1 MKEKIRVSFVATYF
15 ILLAFLIVIFLKQVR
30 AQTIT
35 TPNNTKEEVEIQNVE
50 NLQKNENDTLK
61 IKQDSLN
68 IEDSSIY
75 EDSLHI
81 TSIDSIISD
90 TTSAEFIP
98 SVSPISSILRSTT
111 KDESGSPDGEEN
123 YTTIID
129 TSYSH
134 FIPSLFKKKLL
145 NRYINYDDSNA
156 VFTYLYHKEFPPYI
170 IDYHFLIDR
179 LYSFSEEID
188 MVENNALINIRFG
201 KAEII
206 PPFSVPLEKFWEL
219 KRWKKFQ
226 ESFYNELLQSKLGGE
241 RIRDLEGIIPDI
253 EFPKIKMPGAMRR
266 FFGDN
271 IGRLRVTGSQ
281 KITIG
286 GTKTTHKPRLD
297 KESTRRSILPDLTMK
312 QDLNLGINGTIGDKI
327 KVDVKQTSEE
337 SIFKKNKISIK
348 YEGDEDDPI
357 KLIEG
362 GDTRLSLSGSHFISY
377 SASSED
383 LFGLKGNFEFGK
395 LKLTTI
401 VGQQEGEQASATATG
416 TSMEDFTEYRDM
428 DFARNK
434 YFFIGSPDT
443 DDPNTIFHEED
454 GKLIP
459 TDTLM
464 PKEGSVRVF
473 VDDRGTDPTYIPGY
487 SIDDQ
492 GHEVEYEFQ
501 EYLISPESADFF
513 VDYLN
518 SPDMIEFNKSIGNN
532 YIIGLIYEDRTGQT
546 YGHDYGDSLEVK
558 LIKEDYTNVSQDSLA
573 AGGAL
578 WDYQLKNIYSL
589 GGRNIEKQGFEVD
602 IYRYLPDGK
611 KEEGIITD
619 TTYTPFIEILNLD
632 RNRDGRVDDID
643 GTVDFEKG
651 IIMFPMLEPFRSVW
665 FAEYDATLGNDIIY
679 DKLRPDPE
687 DYNPFYISVKMK
699 RTAGQINLGHIN
711 IIKNSEKVYI
721 DGDLKKS
728 GVDYTIDYMSG
739 TVTLLGDAALD
750 PNVPVR
756 VNFEY
761 EPLFAL
767 DKKNMFGVRAEY
779 KFNKNAK
786 LGATIMYESG
796 SVRDERPK
804 VGNEPKKIL
813 VGDIDGKISMGLP
826 FITNLVDRMPL
837 IKTQEKSTLSLS
849 GEIAMNIPNPN
860 ATDKQEAYIDDMEGV
875 IEAYPLGTGR
885 TDWTFASFPLSI
897 EPEDSTRGD
906 LQWYNPYHKFQA
918 KDIYQD
924 LTETEGKEYVS
935 VLEMKLQSDTTLFPN
950 SEPPIWG
957 GIMKA
962 FGTSPVDFSKKEFLE
977 ITMKSDENYGDS
989 LFIDLGFMSED
1000 YYPILHPNSELDEE
1014 DGCVNGIKDGE
1025 LDIGEDIG
1033 LDRVKGNDPSP
1044 PKNHSQD
1051 GTPGIDDGN
1060 DDYNYD
1066 PGSYD
1071 YDKINGTEGNNH
1083 LDTEDLNRNAR
1094 LDIKNNYL
1102 QYAIDL
1108 SSLDINSEIVICES
1122 ENKEWK
1128 FIRIPLQDSTYFI
1141 KKGSG
1146 DVDFSLIKYARIWA
1160 KSDSSASLT
1169 IDLAAINVVGNK
1181 WKASAILDTNLVVV
1195 DSMYLGTNEEFEIA
1209 TDNNKEN
1216 PDYTPP
1222 PGSIDKREE
1231 KRTKE
1236 KQIEQSIFLDCKNIQ
1251 PNRYL
1256 YARQNFVNAIN
1267 LLLYNKV
1274 KLWVYGQTEDSTK
1287 SNEETIIFRLGA
1299 DTLNYYECRK
1309 KIKLYEDIED
1319 KMLEKRWQDISIDFV
1334 DFSGLKKSGVPD
1346 TTAHFRIVGNPSL
1359 GYIKQIAVG
1368 LIRPDTGDSEFS
1380 GKIYFDDIRVA
1391 NPCDEMG
1398 VASRISFSTKIAD
1411 IADISAS
1418 FSNQTPNFYTLGQE
1432 RGGGTNSYKYT
1443 LSNKISLNKFLPGS
1457 WGFNIP
1463 LRVDYSFSES
1473 KPRFQPNSDVE
1484 LTSEAEKDSLKTLA
1498 ETKTASVNFS
1508 KSKKSSNPFV
1518 KYLIDNL
1525 KLSARASNKVSLS
1538 PTRKDT
1544 SKEYSGSVN
1553 YNLSFSRNNSI
1564 GVFKDFKLYYL
1575 PQKISLKL
1583 DYNYSHSDIWT
1594 KQSGEG
1600 GIFINENKNKKPDEK
1615 LKPFFKIDYEIFS
1628 DFKTDYSLR
1637 TTRDLQ
1643 KRNQVKN
1650 LNIGVESNKNQKIN
1664 VGYAPGYLKFI
1675 SFSTN
1680 YSTDYGQIRGEDD
1693 TLLIEYEVS
1702 NNRSFDAGLT
1712 LRFDKWGKDLMKA
1725 TKLLSY
1731 SEKEGNGGEK
1741 NDEKIEEKEEGAK
1754 NDLLDETEIEI
1765 EEIENEGELDSL
1777 EIPKEE
1783 NKKEVKKITPFK
1795 RIATISGKVIGFG
1808 IKSLGSTKLSYSNKY
1823 NTKYYDVPGDSLPD
1837 FNYQIGITDL
1847 NYGDLKSINQTD
1859 NISISTSNRFNIL
1872 PTLNAD
1878 VKVNYKQTFV
1888 NKNTGKSNSN
1898 SLTFPD
1904 VTLTYSGL
1912 DNIIPWDLV
1921 SNSSVSGGVNRVV
1934 TKTGPTF
1941 PSETDKIT
1949 INSSFSLPIN
1959 ILKTLNP
1966 KLSGNYTHT
1975 YDKNSN
1981 TKIENKNDELNLFAG
1996 IKYSFQSEKGIKIP
2010 LLKRIKVKNKLD
2022 TSLDISYNSNLNQ
2035 KYIPANKIWDTPDN
2049 NNALKIEPRIS
2060 YSFSRDINGG
2070 LTGIYKYYKDK
2081 KKGESTQTTELN
2093 IWVEFKF

>member
-15 ILLAFLIVIFLKQVR
+15 ILLAFLIIIFLKQVK

-35 TPNNTKEEVEIQNVE
+35 TPNNTEEKVEIQNVE

-61 IKQDSLN
+61 IKQDSLTIQDN
-68 IEDSSIY
+68 IIP

-90 TTSAEFIP
+90 TVSAEFIS
-98 SVSPISSILRSTT
+98 SVSPISS
-111 KDESGSPDGEEN
+111 GSPDREEN
-123 YTTIID
+123 YTTAID
-129 TSYSH
+129 STHSY
-134 FIPSLFKKKLL
+134 FIPSLFKKKLSH
-145 NRYINYDDSNA
+145 NCINYDDSNA

-188 MVENNALINIRFG
+188 IVENSALINIRFG

-206 PPFSVPLEKFWEL
+206 SPFSVPLEKFWEL
-219 KRWKKFQ
+219 KLWKKFQ

-241 RIRDLEGIIPDI
+241 QARELEGIIPDI

-286 GTKTTHKPRLD
+286 GTRTTKKPRLD
-297 KESTRRSILPDLTMK
+297 TESTRRSILPDLNMK
-312 QDLNLGINGTIGDKI
+312 QDLNLGISGTIGDKI

-362 GDTRLSLSGSHFISY
+362 GDTRLSLPGSHFIGSP
-377 SASSED
+377 ASSED

-401 VGQQEGEQASATATG
+401 VGQQEGQHASASATG

-434 YFFIGSPDT
+434 YFFIGSPDVT
-443 DDPNTIFHEED
+443 DINTIFREED
-454 GKLIP
+454 GKLVPI
-459 TDTLM
+459 DSLM
-464 PKEGSVRVF
+464 PEEGTVRVF
-473 VDDRGTDPTYIPGY
+473 VDDRKMDTEDKDGY

-492 GHEVEYEFQ
+492 GHKVKYKFQ
-501 EYLISPESADFF
+501 EYLFSTDDFF
-513 VDYLN
+513 IDYIN
-518 SPDMIEFNKSIGNN
+518 SPHIIELNKYIGND
-532 YIIGLIYEDRTGQT
+532 YIIGLIYEDRSGQT

-558 LIKEDYTNVSQDSLA
+558 LIKGDYTNVSPDDLA
-573 AGGAL
+573 EGGAL

-589 GGRNIEKQGFEVD
+589 GGRNIEKQGFEVN
-602 IYRYLPDGK
+602 IYRYLSNGE
-611 KEEGIITD
+611 KEEGITD
-619 TTYTPFIEILNLD
+619 TTTTPTTYTPFIKILNLD
-632 RNRDGRVDDID
+632 INGDGRVDDID

-651 IIMFPMLEPFRSVW
+651 IIMFPMLEPFRSEW

-679 DKLRPDPE
+679 EKLHPDPTD
-687 DYNPFYISVKMK
+687 DYFEPFRISVKMK
-699 RTAGQINLGHIN
+699 KTAGQINLGHIN

-721 DGDLKKS
+721 DGVQKKRDIDYEI
-728 GVDYTIDYMSG
+728 DYTSG

-767 DKKNMFGVRAEY
+767 DKKNMFGVRADYE
-779 KFNKNAK
+779 FNKNAK
-786 LGATIMYESG
+786 LGATVMYEAG
-796 SVRDERPK
+796 SVKGERPK
-804 VGNEPKKIL
+804 VGSEPKKIL
-813 VGDIDGKISMGLP
+813 VGDIDGQISMNLP
-826 FITNLVDRMPL
+826 FITELVDRMPI
-837 IKTQEKSTLSLS
+837 IKTNEKSSFSLS
-849 GEIAMNIPNPN
+849 GEMAMNIPNPN

-875 IEAYPLGTGR
+875 VESYSLGIGR
-885 TDWTFASFPLSI
+885 TDWTFASFPLGI
-897 EPEDSTRGD
+897 EPEDSSRGD

-924 LTETEGKEYVS
+924 LTEREGSENVS
-935 VLEMKLQSDTTLFPN
+935 VLEMKLQSNTTLFPN
-950 SEPPIWG
+950 SEPPIWS

-962 FGTSPVDFSKKEFLE
+962 FGTTSVDFSKKKYLE
-977 ITMKSDENYGDS
+977 LTMKSEANPGDT
-989 LFIDLGFMSED
+989 LFIDLGFISED
-1000 YYPILHPNSELDEE
+1000 YYPILNPNDKLDEE

-1033 LDRVKGNDPSP
+1033 LDRVKGKDPTP
-1044 PKNHSQD
+1044 AKNHAQD
-1051 GTPGIDDGN
+1051 GTPEIDDGN
-1060 DDYNYD
+1060 DDYYYD
-1066 PGSYD
+1066 PGSND
-1071 YDKINGTEGNNH
+1071 YDKINGMEGNKH
-1083 LDTEDLNRNAR
+1083 LDTEDLNRNGD
-1094 LDIKNNYL
+1094 LDRTNNYL

-1108 SSLDINSEIVICES
+1108 SSLDINSEIVISES

-1128 FIRIPLQDSTYFI
+1128 FIRIPLQDSTYFT
-1141 KKGSG
+1141 KEGVGTVS
-1146 DVDFSLIKYARIWA
+1146 FSQIKYARIWA
-1160 KSDSSASLT
+1160 KSDSSSLLT
-1169 IDLAAINVVGNK
+1169 IDIAAIDVVGNK
-1181 WKASAILDTNLVVV
+1181 WKASAILDTTLHTPDNLVP
-1195 DSMYLGTNEEFEIA
+1195 NEEFEIA
-1209 TDNNKEN
+1209 TDNNKKN

-1236 KQIEQSIFLDCKNIQ
+1236 KQIEQSIFLDCSNIQ

-1256 YARQNFVNAIN
+1256 YARQNFVDAVN
-1267 LLLYNKV
+1267 LLLYDKV
-1274 KLWVYGQTEDSTK
+1274 KFWVYGQTVDST
-1287 SNEETIIFRLGA
+1287 ETNKEIIIFRLGT
-1299 DTLNYYECRK
+1299 DTLNYYEFRK
-1309 KIKLYEDIED
+1309 EIGLYEDIED
-1319 KMLEKRWQDISIDFV
+1319 KMLEKRWQEISIDFV
-1334 DFSGLKKSGVPD
+1334 DFSGLKKSDIPD
-1346 TTAHFRIVGNPSL
+1346 TNECFRIIGNPSL
-1359 GYIKQIAVG
+1359 GHIKQVVVG
-1368 LIRPDTGDSEFS
+1368 LLRPDSLTTNFTGN
-1380 GKIYFDDIRVA
+1380 IYFDDIRVA

-1398 VASRISFSTKIAD
+1398 VASRISLRTNIAD

-1432 RGGGTNSYKYT
+1432 RGSGTNSYKYT
-1443 LSNKISLNKFLPGS
+1443 LNNKINLNKFLPGS

-1463 LRVDYSFSES
+1463 LKVDYSFSES

-1484 LTSEAEKDSLKTLA
+1484 LTSEAEKDSLKTLV
-1498 ETKTASVNFS
+1498 ETKTASINFS

-1544 SKEYSGSVN
+1544 SNEYSGSAN
-1553 YNLSFSRNNSI
+1553 YNLNFSRNNSI

-1583 DYNYSHSDIWT
+1583 DYNYSHSNTWER
-1594 KQSGEG
+1594 QSGENVN
-1600 GIFINENKNKKPDEK
+1600 FINKSLIPDEK

-1628 DFKTDYSLR
+1628 DFKTDYSLG
-1637 TTRDLQ
+1637 TIRDLQ

-1650 LNIGVESNKNQKIN
+1650 INIGVESNKNQKIN
-1664 VGYAPGYLKFI
+1664 VRYAPGYLKFI
-1675 SFSTN
+1675 SFSTK
-1680 YSTDYGQIRGEDD
+1680 YSTDYGQIRGVGD
-1693 TLLIEYEVS
+1693 TLLIEYQVS

-1725 TKLLSY
+1725 ARLLSY
-1731 SEKEGNGGEK
+1731 SEKEDDGGEK
-1741 NDEKIEEKEEGAK
+1741 NNEKIEEKEEGAK
-1754 NDLLDETEIEI
+1754 NNLLDETEIEI
-1765 EEIENEGELDSL
+1765 GEIEDEGELDSL

-1783 NKKEVKKITPFK
+1783 NKKEADKITPFK
-1795 RIATISGKVIGFG
+1795 RIASISGQVIGFG

-1823 NTKYYDVPGDSLPD
+1823 NTKYDVPGDSLPD

-1878 VKVNYKQTFV
+1878 VKVNYKQTFA
-1888 NKNTGKSNSN
+1888 NKYTSKSNSN

-1904 VTLTYSGL
+1904 VALTYSGL

-1921 SNSSVSGGVNRVV
+1921 SNSSVSGGVNRNV
-1934 TKTGPTF
+1934 TRTGPTP
-1941 PSETDKIT
+1941 PSKTDKIT
-1949 INSSFSLPIN
+1949 ITSSFSLPIN
-1959 ILKTLNP
+1959 ILKTLSP
-1966 KLSGNYTHT
+1966 KLSGSYSHT

-1981 TKIENKNDELNLFAG
+1981 TKIENKNDKLNLSAG
-1996 IKYSFQSEKGIKIP
+1996 IKYSFQSEKGVKFPLFNRIKI
-2010 LLKRIKVKNKLD
+2010 KNKLD
-2022 TSLDISYNSNLNQ
+2022 TNLDISYDSKVSQDYVLSSKKWNVPTGTNTL
-2035 KYIPANKIWDTPDN
+2035 T
-2049 NNALKIEPRIS
+2049 IESRAS

-2070 LTGIYKYYKDK
+2070 LTAQYKDTK
-2081 KKGESTQTTELN
+2081 DVKSGNSTRTTSLN
-2093 IWVEFKF
+2093 LWVE